1 MCTGFRPK
9 CYLQKRNADC
19 SAINLHIISSVHGKF
34 HFSLIL
40 LINLEAFC
48 LLTCHSALRDP
59 WWSWTLS
66 EIFKNG
72 LYTHAGFHICNGST
86 RVLVYLEGLFSLL
99 VLSFMST

>member
-59 WWSWTLS
+59 W
-66 EIFKNG
+66 
-72 LYTHAGFHICNGST
+72 
-86 RVLVYLEGLFSLL
+86 
-99 VLSFMST
+99 